1 MEDSSY
7 SIPLLECC
15 LPFLVEFWSLAMLL
29 ASRVFMEDFVEEE
42 NPA

>member
-7 SIPLLECC
+7 SIPLLERS
-15 LPFLVEFWSLAMLL
+15 LSFLVGFWSLVMLL